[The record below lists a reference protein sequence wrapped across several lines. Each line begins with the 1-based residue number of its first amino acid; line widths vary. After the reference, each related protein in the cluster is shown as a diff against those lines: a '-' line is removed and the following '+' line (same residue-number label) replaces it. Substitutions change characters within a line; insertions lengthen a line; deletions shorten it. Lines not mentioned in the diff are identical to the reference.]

1 MPIKLNALS
10 SRTVAAIERLER
22 AMNAATGSTIT
33 ADCADISAM
42 IDSIDDLLNTYN
54 KALTESTIRN
64 MSSEDLTQAI
74 RDMSSEVWARLQAV
88 KHSMA
93 EGAQ

>member
-1 MPIKLNALS
+1 MPIKQNVLAG
-10 SRTVAAIERLER
+10 RTVAAIERLER
-22 AMNAATGSTIT
+22 AMNTASGSTIT
-33 ADCADISAM
+33 ADCADISAL

>member
-1 MPIKLNALS
+1 MPIKQNVLAG
-10 SRTVAAIERLER
+10 RTVAAIERLEL
-22 AMNAATGSTIT
+22 AMNTATGSTIT
-33 ADCADISAM
+33 ADCADISAL

>member
-1 MPIKLNALS
+1 MPIKQNVLAG
-10 SRTVAAIERLER
+10 RTVAAIERLER
-22 AMNAATGSTIT
+22 AMSTATGSTIT
-33 ADCADISAM
+33 ADCADISAL